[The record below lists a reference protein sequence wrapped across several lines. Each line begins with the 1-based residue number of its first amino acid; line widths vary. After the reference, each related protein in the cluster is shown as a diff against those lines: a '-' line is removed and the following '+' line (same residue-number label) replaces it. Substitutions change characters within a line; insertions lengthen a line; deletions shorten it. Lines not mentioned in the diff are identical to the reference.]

1 MNTLVSPENAWCLW
15 GIVAGSVA
23 LSIWLE
29 QRFRWAAKITGAII
43 ALILAVTLSNLRIIP
58 TEAPVY
64 DVIWDYFVPL
74 ALPLLLLKTD
84 LRKIRKESGKM
95 LFCFLIGSVGSATG
109 ALVGF
114 ALLNRFIPELKG
126 VAGMMTGS
134 YIGGGVNFA
143 ALSNT
148 FGVSASMISS
158 ATVADNLNMTIY
170 FFLLLSI
177 PSMAFF
183 RKHYK
188 HPHIDATEAQANDS
202 KQGETAAAA
211 YWGRKEISLL
221 DVARCGAAAFA
232 IVAIAGMIAQLLNDV
247 LPAGNVVL
255 DMLRSMLGN
264 KYLWITTISMLCAT
278 LKPNFFGAIRGAQE
292 LGTYLIYF
300 FLFVIGVPASIPVIL
315 QNSPLLL
322 VFTLIMVLCNM
333 VLMFVAGKLTG
344 MDLETIIIASNANIG
359 GPTTAAGMAIAKGWD
374 KLVGP
379 ALLVG
384 TLGYVIGTYLGLLVG
399 NLL

>member
-1 MNTLVSPENAWCLW
+1 
-15 GIVAGSVA
+15 
-23 LSIWLE
+23 
-29 QRFRWAAKITGAII
+29 
-43 ALILAVTLSNLRIIP
+43 
-58 TEAPVY
+58 
-64 DVIWDYFVPL
+64 
-74 ALPLLLLKTD
+74 
-84 LRKIRKESGKM
+84 
-95 LFCFLIGSVGSATG
+95 
-109 ALVGF
+109 
-114 ALLNRFIPELKG
+114 
-126 VAGMMTGS
+126 
-134 YIGGGVNFA
+134 
-143 ALSNT
+143 
-148 FGVSASMISS
+148 
-158 ATVADNLNMTIY
+158 
-170 FFLLLSI
+170 
-177 PSMAFF
+177 
-183 RKHYK
+183 
-188 HPHIDATEAQANDS
+188 
-202 KQGETAAAA
+202 
-211 YWGRKEISLL
+211 
-221 DVARCGAAAFA
+221 
-232 IVAIAGMIAQLLNDV
+232 
-247 LPAGNVVL
+247 
-255 DMLRSMLGN
+255 
-264 KYLWITTISMLCAT
+264 MLCAT